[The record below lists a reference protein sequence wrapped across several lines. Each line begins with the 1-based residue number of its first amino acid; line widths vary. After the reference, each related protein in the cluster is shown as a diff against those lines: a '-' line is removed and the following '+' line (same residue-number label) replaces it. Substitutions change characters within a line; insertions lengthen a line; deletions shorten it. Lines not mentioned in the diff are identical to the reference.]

1 MLGVNKD
8 SPLLSKD
15 FKAYWLS
22 HLLKIMNVPVCSQKE
37 KRKIWK
43 TDIKKRNLAIPNLK
57 LSTCSITKSFYR
69 TVTQE
74 KNGSEGN
81 KAHKKHAGVIKRTD
95 EGAESPVGT
104 NGMNIVVS
112 AHEKQVSKGFDRN
125 S

>member
-8 SPLLSKD
+8 WPLLSKD
-15 FKAYWLS
+15 FKAYCLS

-43 TDIKKRNLAIPNLK
+43 TDIKTRNLAIPNLK
-57 LSTCSITKSFYR
+57 LSIWSITKSFYR

-81 KAHKKHAGVIKRTD
+81 NAHKKHAGVIKRTD
-95 EGAESPVGT
+95 EGAGYPLGT
-104 NGMNIVVS
+104 SGMNIVV
-112 AHEKQVSKGFDRN
+112 APHEKHASKGTDHKD
-125 S
+125 

>member
-81 KAHKKHAGVIKRTD
+81 KALKKHAGVIRTD

-125 S
+125 I